1 MTPEKRNPVPLAKKL
16 RTTHHGQIA
25 DSAAFAA
32 LSKDGK
38 SVFKALQAFGREE
51 IVVEVEPGRFVNVRL
66 SSKWRKLGAAAP
78 ENVENARS
86 IVDLAEAAFEAERA
100 TKQ

>member
-1 MTPEKRNPVPLAKKL
+1 MAKKR
-16 RTTHHGQIA
+16 RTAHQGQIA
-25 DSAAFAA
+25 DSAAYAA

-66 SSKWRKLGAAAP
+66 SSKWRKLGAASP
-78 ENVENARS
+78 GNIEHARN